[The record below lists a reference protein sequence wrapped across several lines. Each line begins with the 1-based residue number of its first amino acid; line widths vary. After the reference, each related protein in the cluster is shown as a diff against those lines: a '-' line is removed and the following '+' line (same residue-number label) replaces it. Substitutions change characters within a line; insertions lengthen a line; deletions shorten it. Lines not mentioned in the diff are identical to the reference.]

1 LHVLGFV
8 KSLASLVHT
17 YKLLKASA
25 PAKFF
30 T

>member
-17 YKLLKASA
+17 YKFSKASA
-25 PAKFF
+25 PSKI
-30 T
+30 